1 MLAIFMKRT
10 HQKEFQLS
18 VRNIKKDK
26 DKSSFQRIVI
36 NLKDFVVGLG
46 QGFKTRLFI

>member
-18 VRNIKKDK
+18 VRNIKK